1 MILAHFLKWVVQPN
15 QNLKITTMKKSLN
28 PRQLYILSCVL
39 VTYFLVILAGIFHAC
54 KLSVSL

>member
-1 MILAHFLKWVVQPN
+1 MNLAHFLKWVVQPN
-15 QNLKITTMKKSLN
+15 QTLKITTMKKSLN
-28 PRQLYILSCVL
+28 PRQLCILSCVL